1 MQIKK
6 KSIMLLLLVMTMTWS
21 YGQNSAYVY
30 QDSLYRQLKGYKV
43 KIAAADSLTKMY
55 SDEIKAERE
64 KLTQKFNQ
72 LSSPYNV
79 KQNESVEM
87 LKGRMSALDVEKLN
101 ILVEEEKALN
111 NKYTSY
117 NALLEKQYK
126 QDIQPYVDKV
136 NAAIEEYA
144 ALNKLDYVW
153 IADRLKPALAYIN
166 RGKDIT
172 STIVGIVSKKIP

>member
-1 MQIKK
+1 MGFF
-6 KSIMLLLLVMTMTWS
+6 LLLAGAVAT
-21 YGQNSAYVY
+21 YGQSSAYVY

-43 KIAAADSLTKMY
+43 KLAVVDSLTKMY

-64 KLTQKFNQ
+64 KLMQKFNQ
-72 LSSPYNV
+72 LTSSYNP
-79 KQNESVEM
+79 KQSESIDA
-87 LKGRMSALDVEKLN
+87 LKGRMSALDLEKLN
-101 ILVEEEKALN
+101 ILLEEEKAMN

-117 NALLEKQYK
+117 NTLLEKQHK
-126 QDIQPYVDKV
+126 LEIQPYVDKV

-144 ALNKLDYVW
+144 GINKLDYVW

-172 STIVGIVSKKIP
+172 SVIVGIVNKRIQ